1 MNVLYWFAA
10 YILIGSL
17 FTLVGTVILEKRE
30 EREYVGILVPCAIL
44 WPLSAPLFAAYAVGK
59 SIARKCL
66 KGGAGYGAGK

>member
-10 YILIGSL
+10 YIRIGSL
-17 FTLVGTVILEKRE
+17 FTPVGTVILKKRE

-44 WPLSAPLFAAYAVGK
+44 WPLSAPLFAAYAVGMY
-59 SIARKCL
+59 IARKWL